1 MREHRFV
8 RVTWRRFFARFAIM
22 LMSLSVSLSLVS
34 RAFGGTA
41 QQPRPTSDQ
50 ARPRI
55 EPSLFENLEWRNIGP
70 AIMGGR
76 TTDIEGV
83 PGNPNIVYVATA
95 SGGLWK
101 TTNGGITW
109 TPIFDRQGTIS
120 IGDIAIDPRNPDVIW
135 VGTGESNTRNSV
147 SFGDGVYKST
157 DGGKTWRHLGLRDT
171 RHISRILIH
180 PQNPDIVYV
189 GAVGHAFGP
198 NEERGVFM
206 TTDGG
211 QTWQKVLYIDA
222 QHGVS
227 DMDIDPRNPNILYA
241 AMWHFERKPW
251 THRSGSEK
259 GGVFKSVDGGRTWR
273 KLERGL
279 PKLLGRIGVKVAPS
293 NPQVVYVIA
302 ESKEG
307 TLFRSED
314 WGETFREVSRE
325 VRIVSRGFYYSD
337 LRVDPWD
344 ENRVYAIA
352 SSLFVSIDGGRT
364 FRRISARTHGD
375 YHTLWI
381 DPTNPYRMWQ
391 GQDGGIAVSY
401 DRGETWEYVNNI
413 PLGQFYQIHADNRL
427 PFYWVSGG
435 LQDNGTWVG
444 PSRTR
449 EPAGILNDDWIMV
462 SFGDGFH
469 VVTHPDDPNLFLS
482 ESQGGNLFR
491 TDLRTREQQNVSP
504 QARRNDGGPV
514 GELKYRFNWNAPIA
528 LSPHDKNTVYYGGNV
543 VFKSTDFGKTWQVI
557 SPDLTTNDPEKQ
569 QAAGGPVWTENTTA
583 EYHCTIISL
592 AESPARAGVIWAG
605 TDDGNLQITRDGG
618 KTWTNVIKNVPGVPP
633 FSPVSHVEPSRT
645 SPDVAYVA
653 FDRHMLDDYR
663 PYIFKTTDGGRTWT
677 NITGNLPENAYVW
690 VVRED
695 PKNPNLLY
703 AGTELGLYVSYTGGT
718 NWIPLRMKNLPTVA
732 VHDILIHP
740 RENDLILGTH
750 GRSIWIFD
758 DATPIQQMGPEIAMS
773 DVHLFDIR
781 PALRF
786 TTRFAR
792 YGIGNKVFT
801 GPNPP
806 YGALI
811 TYYLREKPDEKT
823 TVKIQILDGAGR
835 VIRELTQIPKEK
847 GLNRTAWDLRYE
859 GPKLRRPPSPEEV
872 EFTGGP
878 HGPQVLPGTYRVRL
892 IVGEKTVEKPVEVR
906 LDPTI
911 SVAEADLRAQLEAGL
926 RLRDLIS
933 ATNEALRALDSLRD
947 QLQQIERTAR
957 DRLAEVPTELS
968 SALADHLKQVEAL
981 QNELARPQNVPTY
994 MTGPRLVERLGGLF
1008 FAIDGPNAAPTPAQ
1022 REYLAEL
1029 QQEFEQK
1036 IGRVNQFLSEAVPK
1050 LNETLRR
1057 FNVPTLLPGRP
1068 IERPRQ

>member
-1 MREHRFV
+1 MRK
-8 RVTWRRFFARFAIM
+8 ARLLIISLRSLLRCAAI
-22 LMSLSVSLSLVS
+22 LLSLSLSASVVLCVS
-34 RAFGGTA
+34 GGMS
-41 QQPRPTSDQ
+41 QRPTSDP

-55 EPSLFENLEWRNIGP
+55 EPTLFENLEWRDIGP

-76 TTDIEGV
+76 VTDIEGV

-109 TPIFDRQGTIS
+109 TPIFDRQNTIS
-120 IGDIAIDPRNPDVIW
+120 IGDIALDPKNPDVIW

-157 DGGKTWRHLGLRDT
+157 DGGVTWQHLGLRDT

-211 QTWQKVLYIDA
+211 RTWQKVLYLDA

-227 DMDIDPRNPNILYA
+227 DMDLDPSNPNIIYA

-259 GGVFKSVDGGRTWR
+259 GGVFKSVDGGRTWK
-273 KLERGL
+273 KLEKGL

-293 NPQVVYVIA
+293 RPQVVYVIA

-314 WGETFREVSRE
+314 RGETFREVSRD

-344 ENRVYAIA
+344 EDRVYAIA

-364 FRRISARTHGD
+364 FRRISARTHSD
-375 YHTLWI
+375 YHALWI
-381 DPTNPYRMWQ
+381 DPTNPSRMWQ

-413 PLGQFYQIHADNRL
+413 PIGQFYQIHADNRL

-435 LQDNGTWVG
+435 LQDNGTWTG

-449 EPAGILNDDWIMV
+449 EPAGILNDDWTMV

-469 VVTHPDDPNLFLS
+469 VVSHPQDPNLYLS

-528 LSPHDKNTVYYGGNV
+528 LSPHDPNTVYYGGNV
-543 VFKSTDFGKTWQVI
+543 VFKSTDFGRTWEVI

-569 QAAGGPVWTENTTA
+569 RDAGGPVWTENTTA

-605 TDDGNLQITRDGG
+605 TDDGNLQVTRDGG
-618 KTWTNVIKNVPGVPP
+618 KTWTNVIRNVPGVPP
-633 FSPVSHVEPSRT
+633 FSPVSHIEPSRT

-653 FDRHMLDDYR
+653 FDRHMLDDLR

-758 DATPIQQMGPEIAMS
+758 DATPIQQMSPDVLMS
-773 DVHLFDIR
+773 EVHLFDIR

-786 TTRFAR
+786 TMRFAR

-811 TYYLREKPDEKT
+811 TYYLKEKPDEKT
-823 TVKIQILDGAGR
+823 TVKIQILDAAGK
-835 VIRELTQIPKEK
+835 VIRELTQIPREK

-859 GPKLRRPPSPEEV
+859 GPRVRRPPSPEEV

-878 HGPQVLPGTYRVRL
+878 RGPQVLPGTYRVRL
-892 IVGEKTVEKPVEVR
+892 IVGEKTLEKPVEVR

-911 SVAEADLRAQLEAGL
+911 SVSEADLRAQQDAGL

-933 ATNEALRALDSLRD
+933 ATNDALRALDSLRD
-947 QLQQIERTAR
+947 QMRQIEQTIR
-957 DRLAEVPTELS
+957 DRLPEVPGELRQ
-968 SALADHLKQVEAL
+968 ALSDRLKQVEAL
-981 QNELARPQNVPTY
+981 QNDLARPQNTPTY
-994 MTGPRLVERLGGLF
+994 MTGPRLVERLSGLF

-1022 REYLAEL
+1022 RQYLAEL
-1029 QQEFEQK
+1029 EEEFEQK
-1036 IGRVNQFLSEAVPK
+1036 IGRVNQFLSEEIPR

-1057 FNVPTLLPGRP
+1057 FQAPTILAGRP
-1068 IERPRQ
+1068 IERPRR

>member
-1 MREHRFV
+1 MHEHRFLHA
-8 RVTWRRFFARFAIM
+8 TWRRVFAHFAIM
-22 LMSLSVSLSLVS
+22 LMSLSVSLLLAP
-34 RAFGGTA
+34 RGLGQT
-41 QQPRPTSDQ
+41 QQRLSPTSDQ

-135 VGTGESNTRNSV
+135 VGTGESNLRNSV

-211 QTWQKVLYIDA
+211 QTWQKVLSIDA

-241 AMWHFERKPW
+241 ALWHFERKPW

-293 NPQVVYVIA
+293 NPQIVYVIA

-344 ENRVYAIA
+344 ENRVYALA

-364 FRRISARTHGD
+364 FQRISARTHSD

-401 DRGETWEYVNNI
+401 DRGQTWEYVNNI

-514 GELKYRFNWNAPIA
+514 GELKYRFNWNAPIV

-605 TDDGNLQITRDGG
+605 TDDGNLQVTRDGG

-633 FSPVSHVEPSRT
+633 FSPVSHIELSRT

-758 DATPIQQMGPEIAMS
+758 DATPIQQMSPEIVMS

-786 TTRFAR
+786 TMRFAR

-811 TYYLREKPDEKT
+811 TYFLREKPDEKT
-823 TVKIQILDGAGR
+823 TVKIQILDSAGL

-878 HGPQVLPGTYRVRL
+878 RGPHVLPGTYRVRL
-892 IVGEKTVEKPVEVR
+892 IVGEKTVEKPVEVQ

-911 SVAEADLRAQLEAGL
+911 SVPEADMRAQLEAGL
-926 RLRDLIS
+926 QLRDLIS
-933 ATNEALRALDSLRD
+933 ATNEALRALDSLLD

-968 SALADHLKQVEAL
+968 RALADHLKQVEAL
-981 QNELARPQNVPTY
+981 QNELARPRNVPTY